1 MKTNYSLTI
10 IALATVLAACGGLKK
25 MEKHIEELG
34 AKAEPEPLIVKG
46 DKVAMNISG
55 KYPEKYFH
63 KKVVVEATPVLVY
76 GDSESAFKMKGYQGE
91 SAAGNYE
98 VIPYKSGKSFSYSDE
113 IPFKQGM
120 GNVGELQLRIKG
132 SKGSKSQEFAPLSIG
147 TGVIITPYLV
157 KSDDKTIMA
166 KDKFVRILPFSTSAI
181 INYDY
186 NASNVKPNE
195 LKDQD
200 ILDITKFLND
210 NGVVQEKD
218 AVVIKNERIAVKN
231 IEIQA
236 YASPEGE
243 MTLNADLAKERAASA
258 AKVIKDYQK
267 KNKLV
272 SEEKIFAEV
281 PKGEDWD
288 GFKKLMDASN
298 IEDRNLIVR
307 VLEMYP
313 DPAKREAE
321 MKNMA
326 KTYQEVE
333 KTILPQLRR
342 SNIMVKYDKVG
353 YSDDELRG
361 LAKSN
366 PDILTNEEILYA
378 ATLFNDLN
386 DKLAVYKDA
395 ERLFPADFRGVN
407 NAGYIYMQQNKVNDA
422 EAQFN
427 KAWSIKNDPIVAN
440 NLGATTRIK
449 GDREKAMNYLNQ
461 ASGAG
466 SEVNYNKGIIAIQN
480 GDYGTAISN
489 FGSEKSF
496 NLALAQLLNGDNSGA
511 KATMDASGDESAI
524 AYYLRAIIAARSS
537 NGSDVSSNLKKAV
550 EKDGTLKSKA
560 MEDLEFRNF
569 KGQLGI

>member
-1 MKTNYSLTI
+1 MKTNYTLTI
-10 IALATVLAACGGLKK
+10 IALSAILAGCGGLKK

-46 DKVAMNISG
+46 DKVALNVSG

-76 GDSESAFKMKGYQGE
+76 PGGETAFKMKGYQGE

-98 VIPYKSGKSFSYSDE
+98 VIPYKAGKSFSYSDE
-113 IPFKQGM
+113 IAFAQGM
-120 GNVGELQLRIKG
+120 GNKGELQLRIKG
-132 SKGSKSQEFAPLSIG
+132 SKGSKSQEFDPLPIG

-157 KSDDKTIMA
+157 KNDDKTVMA
-166 KDKFVRILPFSTSAI
+166 KDKFVRILPFTQNAI
-181 INYDY
+181 INYEY
-186 NASNVKPNE
+186 NASNVRPAE

-200 ILDITKFLND
+200 IADLAKFI
-210 NGVVQEKD
+210 QEN
-218 AVVIKNERIAVKN
+218 AANQRIAIKTSEV
-231 IEIQA
+231 QA

-258 AKVIKDYQK
+258 NKVVKDIVA
-267 KNKLV
+267 KNKMTV
-272 SEEKIFAEV
+272 AEGFYSDV

-342 SNIMVKYDKVG
+342 SNISLKYDKVG
-353 YSDDELRG
+353 YSDDELRD
-361 LAKSN
+361 LIKSN
-366 PDILTNEEILYA
+366 PDVLTVEEILFA
-378 ATLFNDLN
+378 ASLLSDLN
-386 DKLAVYKDA
+386 DKVQAYKNA
-395 ERLFPADFRGVN
+395 ERLFPSDFRGIN
-407 NAGYIYMQQNKVNDA
+407 NAGHVYMQQNKLNDA
-422 EAQFN
+422 ETQFN
-427 KAWSIKNDPIVAN
+427 KAWSVKNDPIVAN
-440 NLGATTRIK
+440 NLGAVTRIK
-449 GDREKAMNYLNQ
+449 GDREKALNYLNQ
-461 ASGAG
+461 ASGVG
-466 SEVNYNKGIIAIQN
+466 PEVNYNKGIISIQN

-489 FGSEKSF
+489 FGSEKTF
-496 NLALAQLLNGDNSGA
+496 NVALAQVLNGDNSGA
-511 KATMDASGDESAI
+511 KATMDASGDESGI
-524 AYYLRAIIAARSS
+524 AYYLRAIIAARSN
-537 NGSDVSSNLKKAV
+537 NGSEVTSNLKKAV

-560 MEDLEFRNF
+560 QDDLEFRNF
-569 KGQLGI
+569 KDQLGI